1 MVAFSG
7 KERKLGE
14 QALSGITSNLKNT
27 ITGPKA
33 IIGKKFHS
41 DDIQQEMDWV
51 AYKMVEKGGNV
62 AKAVELCF
70 SAWRSLLATGTIKD
84 AFNVTHAL
92 APPAGLKGWCV
103 GRYEPRRCVAHG
115 KCPPPWLD
123 ALGS

>member
-1 MVAFSG
+1 MLTNEVSKRLTACMVGFSG

-51 AYKMVEKGGNV
+51 AYKMVDSAGKV
-62 AKAVELCF
+62 AIPVNYNDEEVMITPERAM
-70 SAWRSLLATGTIKD
+70 A
-84 AFNVTHAL
+84 
-92 APPAGLKGWCV
+92 
-103 GRYEPRRCVAHG
+103 
-115 KCPPPWLD
+115 
-123 ALGS
+123 